1 MNKEL
6 NGINKFL
13 EGKTFVYDHR
23 VSFSVSEKPMKAY
36 YQFHI
41 DEVAQLRSIG
51 EMKDHLFVSVKLVNG
66 EGMVNYYLCAFGNK
80 QKMTGR
86 DHVNKQ
92 WYDFSVQIGHD
103 IEEFLKFFSID
114 MPVVV
119 DNLEFTP
126 SKDFVPLI
134 NLENEK

>member
-23 VSFSVSEKPMKAY
+23 VSFSEKPVKAY

-41 DEVAQLRSIG
+41 DGVKPLISVG

-86 DHVNKQ
+86 DRVNKR
-92 WYDFSVQIGHD
+92 WYEFSVQIDND
-103 IEEFLKFFSID
+103 IQEFLKFFSID

-119 DNLEFTP
+119 DNFEFAP

>member
-13 EGKTFVYDHR
+13 EGKTFGYDHR
-23 VSFSVSEKPMKAY
+23 VSFSEKPQKGY

-41 DEVAQLRSIG
+41 DKVAPLISIG

-80 QKMTGR
+80 EKIIGR
-86 DHVNKQ
+86 DRVNKG
-92 WYDFSVQIGHD
+92 WYEFSVQIGHD